1 MGAMRQRKK
10 YQTPRYPWRKDLLDV
25 DLKLIGTY
33 GLRNK
38 HELWRHHSA
47 LSKYREMARKI
58 LAKPPEQREKSE
70 KELLGKL
77 HNLNMISETA
87 TLDDVLDLSIE
98 NVLERRLQTQVLRLG
113 LALSPQQAR
122 QLIVHG
128 HISIGGR
135 RVFSPSYI
143 VSKTDE
149 NEIKFSSTSALSKS
163 DHPIRKAITTSEK
176 AKKETEEVQPIE
188 AKGSEENE

>member
-1 MGAMRQRKK
+1 M
-10 YQTPRYPWRKDLLDV
+10 
-25 DLKLIGTY
+25 
-33 GLRNK
+33 
-38 HELWRHHSA
+38 

-77 HNLNMISETA
+77 HNLSMISETA

-98 NVLERRLQTQVLRLG
+98 NVLERRLQTQVFRLG

-128 HISIGGR
+128 HVSVGGKK
-135 RVFSPSYI
+135 VFSPSYI
-143 VSKTDE
+143 VSKTDGH
-149 NEIKFSSTSALSKS
+149 EIKFSSTSALTKS
-163 DHPIRKAITTSEK
+163 DHPIRKAIKTLEK
-176 AKKETEEVQPIE
+176 AKKETEEVQLIE
-188 AKGSEENE
+188 AKGSEEE

>member
-1 MGAMRQRKK
+1 MGAVKQRKK
-10 YQTPRYPWRKDLLDV
+10 YETPRYPWRKDLLDV
-25 DLKLIGTY
+25 ELKLIGTY

-38 HELWRHHSA
+38 HELWRHHST

-58 LAKPPEQREKSE
+58 LAKPPGQREKSE

-77 HNLNMISETA
+77 YNLGMVSETA

-98 NVLERRLQTQVLRLG
+98 DILERRLQTQVLRLG

-128 HISIGGR
+128 HVSVGGR
-135 RVFSPSYI
+135 RIFSPSYV
-143 VSKTDE
+143 VSKSDE
-149 NEIKFSSTSALSKS
+149 GGIKFASTSALSKS
-163 DHPIRKAITTSEK
+163 DHPTRKAITTPVK
-176 AKKETEEVQPIE
+176 AKKETEEGQLLE
-188 AKGSEENE
+188 AEGSEENE